1 VTKIEDIAMAVAFW
15 PNGRTLSAHISCPR
29 GASKGNRSNGATVS
43 MKRASGAPC
52 ARRVRVAFV
61 RPLVALATTAAF
73 VGLLACARP
82 AFAQGEGAELSPEI
96 GYNYNEIETARVAGT
111 GGAVRAFSN
120 SIHALFVN
128 PANLAAARVYHIGA
142 LAQIW
147 PEAGRQSYGAAAVD
161 SVVSNAQVA
170 GGVGGTFNLQ
180 DLDGIARRWTDLRF
194 ALAYPISEQF
204 LIGAGGR
211 YLSLSQDGQGPLGRS
226 LASSGLDNQI
236 ILKEVTF
243 DGGVTLKPS
252 PQLAI
257 SIVGNNL
264 TAPNTSFQP
273 VSVGG
278 GVGVAFGDYSIEAD
292 VVGDFESWEKTT
304 LRAMGGI
311 EALFADH
318 VSARV
323 GYRYDEGAGSHALS
337 GGIGYIDR
345 IFDVDAAVRR
355 VVSGETATAI
365 VLGFTYHLD
374 STGITPSPGEAF

>member
-1 VTKIEDIAMAVAFW
+1 
-15 PNGRTLSAHISCPR
+15 
-29 GASKGNRSNGATVS
+29 
-43 MKRASGAPC
+43 MKRSSGAPG
-52 ARRVRVAFV
+52 APRVRIVFV
-61 RPLVALATTAAF
+61 RPLVAFLASASFAGF
-73 VGLLACARP
+73 VTVAPPLRAQDESELA
-82 AFAQGEGAELSPEI
+82 PEI
-96 GYNYNEIETARVAGT
+96 GYNYNEIETPRIAGT

-180 DLDGIARRWTDLRF
+180 DSDGIDRRWTDVRF

-204 LIGAGGR
+204 FMGAGGR
-211 YLSLSQDGQGPLGRS
+211 YITLSQDGQGPLGRS
-226 LASSGLDNQI
+226 LASSGLEDQPV
-236 ILKEVTF
+236 LKEVTF
-243 DGGVTLKPS
+243 DGGVTLKPT

-257 SIVGNNL
+257 AIVGNNL
-264 TAPNTSFQP
+264 TAPKHSFQP

-278 GVGVAFGDYSIEAD
+278 GAGIAFGDYSLEAD
-292 VVGDFESWEKTT
+292 VVGDFVTWEQTT
-304 LRAMGGI
+304 MRVMAGF

-318 VSARV
+318 VSARL
-323 GYRYDEGAGSHALS
+323 GYRYDEGAKSNAIA
-337 GGIGYIDR
+337 GGVGYIDR
-345 IFDVDAAVRR
+345 TFDVDVAVRR
-355 VVSGETATAI
+355 TISGDTATAI

-374 STGITPSPGEAF
+374 STGLTPGGEAF